1 VTQERSLAARISSLV
16 EAHRLGQTSHDW
28 QRDIATRFGA
38 LGVYG
43 DIGGALMVRPD
54 GSVLSMGWD
63 EEQASAA
70 PDGWRII
77 ALAAASYRFP
87 ELFDLAPE
95 RPPTARPCWK
105 CEGSGCEYC
114 FGMGWLPDSLG

>member
-1 VTQERSLAARISSLV
+1 
-16 EAHRLGQTSHDW
+16 
-28 QRDIATRFGA
+28 
-38 LGVYG
+38 
-43 DIGGALMVRPD
+43 MVRPD

-87 ELFDLAPE
+87 ELSDLAPE
-95 RPPTARPCWK
+95 RPSTARSCL
-105 CEGSGCEYC
+105 E
-114 FGMGWLPDSLG
+114 M